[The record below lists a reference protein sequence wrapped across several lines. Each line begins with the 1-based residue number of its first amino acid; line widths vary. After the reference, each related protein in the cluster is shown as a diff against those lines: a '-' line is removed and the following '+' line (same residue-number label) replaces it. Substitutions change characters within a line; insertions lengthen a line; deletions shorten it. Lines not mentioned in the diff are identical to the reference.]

1 MKKDLGC
8 EVEVNVGGGDQLGRG
23 EGDMA
28 VIDRALGKLK
38 NEPILITYVILRK
51 KSAKS
56 LL

>member
-38 NEPILITYVILRK
+38 NEPILITYEILWK